1 MRQEEKDEL
10 MKTLVIDA
18 FVDLMLIGEPEVTEQ
33 TIDNFLKD
41 RYFLDRY
48 LKLKKSFEE
57 EISKKSKLVEMPKVK
72 LSENVYTTKS
82 VSKNDINNIL
92 KNARLKNDNMKQ
104 NSWTDPQDIIEA
116 NIIKE
121 AEKSGKSA
129 YDSDVLRELILTRQK
144 NKNKD
149 SNINLAMANTARENA
164 EKFKG

>member
-1 MRQEEKDEL
+1 MRQDEKDEL

-18 FVDLMLIGEPEVTEQ
+18 FVDLMLIGEPEVSER

-57 EISKKSKLVEMPKVK
+57 EISKKSKLNEIPKVQ

-82 VSKNDINNIL
+82 VSKNDINTIL
-92 KNARLKNDNMKQ
+92 KNARLKNENLKQ
-104 NSWTDPQDIIEA
+104 NSWTDPQDVLESE
-116 NIIKE
+116 IIKS
-121 AEKSGKSA
+121 AESSGKSA
-129 YDSDVLRELILTRQK
+129 YDADVLRQLILHRQK

-149 SNINLAMANTARENA
+149 SNLGVTMAEAARQKA
-164 EKFKG
+164 EEFKG